1 MEILNKYIYD
11 PAVDLLG
18 RGGFATVYKAFDKVL
33 EIPVALK
40 FFQSNDQSGKYTI
53 INEIRRAIIL
63 SHPNIVRYYGV
74 ETMVN
79 RNVHG
84 QEEEVQIGVMEFVQ
98 EGQMKTYLAK
108 NPVSFQE
115 LNKLFLD
122 TLEGLKYLHAQGI
135 IHRDIKPQNILLG
148 RDKQNKLLAKI
159 SDFGISKSGDS
170 DQASASVLLGTIE
183 YMAPEQFNPEKYG
196 INKTISYNV
205 DVWAFGVTAYY
216 LLKGELLFGNR
227 SGDTS
232 AAHLINKIVSVEGL
246 DEKLNSVQEP
256 YKSLLK
262 KCIVPDAKIR
272 TGNIDELIAIMK
284 PHVGGAEGEKM
295 ILHEAQSSNASSDE
309 TVAIQSSN
317 ASDETKVIQVPDQK
331 KTASTNN
338 KKSVD
343 HVAAEIPQSSV
354 VSTKKSKL
362 PLVLGAVFIVVIVIG
377 ILFFKGVI
385 GGEDSV
391 QMAIKEK
398 EDKGKQLVKDYIL
411 NQMVNV
417 TGGSFVFGGAPRTDV
432 DKAAQNV
439 EQTIT
444 LPPFKASK
452 MEVTRYL
459 WNTVMDDKKYPDAMD
474 QNAPGANLPANHVS
488 WEDARRFTVAMNML
502 LAKNGEVGSGSFAL
516 PTQVQWE
523 YVCLNEYSGDY
534 KIDDVS
540 WNLNNSGNAV
550 HPVGTKKAGKLGTH
564 DMLGNVFEWCEEMID
579 MQIEGQQIQ
588 ARVIRGGDYKNMIAL
603 LDPKVRN
610 VDLPATRNDIIG
622 FRLVLN
628 ESK

>member
-84 QEEEVQIGVMEFVQ
+84 QEEEVQIGVMEYVQ

-246 DEKLNSVQEP
+246 DEKLNTVQVP

-284 PHVGGAEGEKM
+284 PHVGGVEGEKM
-295 ILHEAQSSNASSDE
+295 ILHEAHSSNASSDE

-317 ASDETKVIQVPDQK
+317 ASDETKVIHVPDQK
-331 KTASTNN
+331 TTASTSN
-338 KKSVD
+338 KKPID
-343 HVAAEIPQSSV
+343 RAAKEMPQPEV
-354 VSTKKSKL
+354 VSNKKSKL
-362 PLVLGAVFIVVIVIG
+362 PLVLGAVFVVVIVVG

-385 GGEDSV
+385 GGGDSA
-391 QMAIKEK
+391 QIAIEQKEEK
-398 EDKGKQLVKDYIL
+398 RKQLVKDYIL

-417 TGGSFVFGGAPRTDV
+417 PGGSFVFGGAPRTDV

-444 LPPFKASK
+444 LPPFRVSK
-452 MEVTRYL
+452 MEVTRHL
-459 WNTVMDDKKYPDAMD
+459 WNTVMEDKKYPDAID

-488 WEDARRFTVAMNML
+488 WEDARKFTVAMNML
-502 LAKNGEVGSGSFAL
+502 LAKNGEVGSGNFAL

-523 YVCLNEYSGDY
+523 YVCLNEYPGEY
-534 KIDDVS
+534 KINDVS
-540 WNLNNSGNAV
+540 WNIENSGNSV
-550 HPVGTKKAGKLGTH
+550 HPVATKQAGKLGTH

-628 ESK
+628 ETK